1 MQETARRRRAVS
13 CILLRRFSHTIR
25 KCAGRTQGTKQNFS
39 ARTTA
44 LDDALGVGRCF
55 DMTARDLTI
64 GGRRA
69 RLWVV
74 NGYAQEGVLERI
86 IAQWLAAP
94 DLTDMKTPDAFLQR
108 FVTACDAAV
117 CLKKEAAVLGVFS
130 GKTLLVVDGWD
141 GGILMDVKQFPTRSI
156 EEPDTSRVL
165 RGSHDGFVE
174 NLMQNAALLRRRIR
188 DSRLTL
194 ERVQLDNR
202 SHTDVVLCYMDGEAD
217 PDLLAEIRENLEN
230 MQVGSIAMSQESVAE
245 ALSPR
250 QFWNPFPKVRYTER
264 PDVAT
269 ACIMEGDVVVM
280 VDNSPSAL
288 LLPTT
293 LLRFTEEIND
303 YYFPPLIGSYL
314 QIVRMAVLL
323 LTLFVTPVWYLLVKN
338 PDTLHENLHFMLIQ
352 DESSV
357 PLILRILVVGRI
369 FAVVKMATI
378 NTPDVLSNSFSMIGA
393 LILGDFAVQARWLV
407 PEVLVYMAFVAI
419 ANYAQ
424 HSYEMGYATKLCRML
439 LLILIWLFDLWGL
452 LAGVAAILVMMAVT
466 KPLVGKGYLYPLI
479 PFDGKKLKRLL
490 HRVPIRKDNS

>member
-1 MQETARRRRAVS
+1 ME
-13 CILLRRFSHTIR
+13 
-25 KCAGRTQGTKQNFS
+25 
-39 ARTTA
+39 
-44 LDDALGVGRCF
+44 
-55 DMTARDLTI
+55 
-64 GGRRA
+64 
-69 RLWVV
+69 
-74 NGYAQEGVLERI
+74 
-86 IAQWLAAP
+86 
-94 DLTDMKTPDAFLQR
+94 
-108 FVTACDAAV
+108 
-117 CLKKEAAVLGVFS
+117 
-130 GKTLLVVDGWD
+130 
-141 GGILMDVKQFPTRSI
+141 
-156 EEPDTSRVL
+156 
-165 RGSHDGFVE
+165 
-174 NLMQNAALLRRRIR
+174 
-188 DSRLTL
+188 
-194 ERVQLDNR
+194 
-202 SHTDVVLCYMDGEAD
+202 GEAD
-217 PDLLAEIRENLEN
+217 PDLLTELRKKLKN

-314 QIVRMAVLL
+314 QIVRMVVLL
-323 LTLFVTPVWYLLVKN
+323 LTVFVTPVWYLLVKN
-338 PDTLHENLHFMLIQ
+338 PDSLHENLRFLLVQ
-352 DESSV
+352 DAYYV
-357 PLILRILVVGRI
+357 PLIIQLLLVELIIDVLKL
-369 FAVVKMATI
+369 ASL

-439 LLILIWLFDLWGL
+439 LLILIWLFDLWGF
-452 LAGVAAILVMMAVT
+452 LAGIVGTLTLMATT

-490 HRVPIRKDNS
+490 HRVPISRDNS